1 MQTRKLLAIFT
12 AMLFV
17 ALVAGPVVTSA
28 DAGLFRRGCCDCCK
42 PPKEVV
48 LEVCHPCKGKVPVTV
63 CIPACCD
70 GDPRVCYR
78 DTIIGCGKTTF
89 EWCCGHTVVVRW
101 DRCGE
106 PIIRQR
112 G

>member
-1 MQTRKLLAIFT
+1 MQTRKLLALFS

-17 ALVAGPVVTSA
+17 ALIVGPVASS
-28 DAGLFRRGCCDCCK
+28 DAGLFRRGCCDCCCK
-42 PPKEVV
+42 PPKEVT

-63 CIPACCD
+63 CIPACCE
-70 GDPRVCYR
+70 GDPSVCHR
-78 DTIIGCGKTTF
+78 ETIIGCGKTTF
-89 EWCCGHTVVVRW
+89 EWCCGHKVVVRF

-106 PIIRQR
+106 PIVRQR